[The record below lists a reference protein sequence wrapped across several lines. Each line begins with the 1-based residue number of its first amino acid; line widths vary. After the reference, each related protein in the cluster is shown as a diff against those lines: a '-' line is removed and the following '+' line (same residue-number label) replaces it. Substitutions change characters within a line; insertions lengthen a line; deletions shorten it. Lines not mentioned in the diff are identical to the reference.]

1 MNFSYILLNT
11 NWLFLTVLWSN
22 PSKWPP
28 TTLSTALQ
36 IISSSIL
43 LSCSDF
49 FLFAKVWSVTHQP
62 RSGLHRLSNWF
73 WRTPRKQT
81 WNISLDKYSSLSNM
95 VLTNST
101 KHKLQQLCSKVEV
114 PFQRSSL
121 QNRIG
126 VCPSCKDWEVVMKIL
141 KRWHSTRSCS
151 ILESQYWKV
160 AIVNMMCLLSCNT
173 SPYLTWEVCLWRGNR
188 TGILNSGN

>member
-1 MNFSYILLNT
+1 MNFSYILLDT

-43 LSCSDF
+43 LSCNDF
-49 FLFAKVWSVTHQP
+49 FLFAKVCSGPHQP

-81 WNISLDKYSSLSNM
+81 LNISLDKYSSLANM

-101 KHKLQQLCSKVEV
+101 KHKLQQLCTKVAV
-114 PFQRSSL
+114 PSQKSSL

-141 KRWHSTRSCS
+141 KWWHEKLQYSWVLL
-151 ILESQYWKV
+151 LE
-160 AIVNMMCLLSCNT
+160 CCN
-173 SPYLTWEVCLWRGNR
+173 P
-188 TGILNSGN
+188 